1 MHEHTLSIRQAA
13 TDTLKMPQGRTLQ
26 ICFKSHQSL
35 MWCGEWQN
43 SCMHSITAAEV
54 DSRGGA
60 SHWVRICC
68 IDMEANRQNTK
79 QVAEEKQETENNS
92 WRYFQIETESEGK
105 KKKGRKEQIW
115 RWGSFSTVELGR
127 LYAQMGLLCFALL
140 AVAET
145 WSDRSN
151 SEISCQLEPC
161 QHPLFPSVIVREWNK
176 EAERWRR

>member
-105 KKKGRKEQIW
+105 KKKKIEKSRYGDEAHFLQLSW
-115 RWGSFSTVELGR
+115 GGSMLRWGFCVLPCWQWQRHGQT
-127 LYAQMGLLCFALL
+127 GLIQRYH
-140 AVAET
+140 VN
-145 WSDRSN
+145 SN
-151 SEISCQLEPC
+151 PVNTLSSL
-161 QHPLFPSVIVREWNK
+161 
-176 EAERWRR
+176 RW